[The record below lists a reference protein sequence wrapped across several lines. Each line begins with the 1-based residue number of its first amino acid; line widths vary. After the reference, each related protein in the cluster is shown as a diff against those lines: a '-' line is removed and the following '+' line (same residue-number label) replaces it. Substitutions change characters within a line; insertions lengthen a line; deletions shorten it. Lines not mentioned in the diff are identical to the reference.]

1 MKTQIKIGGDFCIT
15 PSYVSKNLFTDEF
28 VNFFMKSDLNIVNL
42 ECPVIREGE
51 AKITKIGPH
60 LSTTEEVCN
69 QLRKINVHAVTLANN
84 HILDY
89 GDKGLEATFESC
101 KGNNLLFVGAGKD
114 LSDASK
120 PLVIESN
127 GIRVGIVNFCENEW
141 SVATEKS
148 AGANPL
154 DLIDNLKQIKLTREM
169 ADFVLVIIHGGH
181 EFYNLPS
188 PRMLKTYRFFAENG
202 ADAVIGHHTH
212 CISGFEHHKNVP
224 IFYGL
229 GNMLFTKPV
238 KSEEWYKGII
248 LQLTL
253 EIGKPIDFELHPI
266 LQSKTDYKLT
276 LLENTQK
283 EKVLAEVKAFSD
295 IITNKNELERK
306 WEQFVVSKKRDI
318 NIFSPLNFVP
328 GRYVQAAL
336 YRLGINK
343 IVMSKQGLAQ
353 ILNQIRCEAHR
364 DVTLSLINN
373 TILKK

>member
-1 MKTQIKIGGDFCIT
+1 MKTKINIGGDFCIT

-28 VNFFMKSDLNIVNL
+28 INFFMNSDINIVNL
-42 ECPVIREGE
+42 ECPIISEDE

-60 LSTTEEVCN
+60 LSTTEEVNN
-69 QLRKINVHAVTLANN
+69 QLRKINIHAVTLANN

-101 KGNNLLFVGAGKD
+101 KRNNLLFVGAGND

-154 DLIDNLKQIKLTREM
+154 DLIDNLKQIKLTREI

-202 ADAVIGHHTH
+202 ADVVIGHHTH
-212 CISGFEHHKNVP
+212 CISGFEYHKNVP
-224 IFYGL
+224 IFYSL
-229 GNMLFTKPV
+229 GNMLFTNPV

-253 EIGKPIDFELHPI
+253 EIGNPIDFELHPI
-266 LQSKTDYKLT
+266 LQSKNDYKLT

-283 EKVLAEVKAFSD
+283 ENILCEIKALSD
-295 IITNKNELERK
+295 TISNKTELERK
-306 WEQFVVSKKRDI
+306 WEQFVVSNKRGI

-343 IVMSKQGLAQ
+343 IIMSKQGLAQ

-364 DVTLSLINN
+364 DITLSLLVN
-373 TILKK
+373 TIRKK

>member
-42 ECPVIREGE
+42 ECPVISEGE
-51 AKITKIGPH
+51 NKITKIGPH
-60 LSTTEEVCN
+60 LSTTEEVYN

-89 GDKGLEATFESC
+89 GEKGLEATFESC
-101 KGNNLLFVGAGKD
+101 KRNNMLYVGAGKE

-127 GIRVGIVNFCENEW
+127 DIRVGIVNFCENEW
-141 SVATEKS
+141 SVATEKN

-154 DLIDNLKQIKLTREM
+154 DLIDNLKQIKQAREM

-212 CISGFEHHKNVP
+212 CISGFEQHNNVP

-266 LQSKTDYKLT
+266 LQSKSDYKLT
-276 LLENTQK
+276 LLENTSK
-283 EKVLAEVKAFSD
+283 EKVLSEIKALSD
-295 IITNKNELERK
+295 TISNKAELERK

-336 YRLGINK
+336 YRLGFNK
-343 IVMSKQGLAQ
+343 ILMSKQGLAQ

-364 DVTLSLINN
+364 DITFSLINN

>member
-28 VNFFMKSDLNIVNL
+28 VNFFINSDLNIVNL
-42 ECPVIREGE
+42 ECPIIREGE
-51 AKITKIGPH
+51 VKLTIIGPH

-89 GDKGLEATFESC
+89 GEKGLETTFESC
-101 KGNNLLFVGAGKD
+101 IRNNLLYVGAGKE

-120 PLVIESN
+120 PLVIETN

-154 DLIDNLKQIKLTREM
+154 DLIDNLKQIKLTREI

-202 ADAVIGHHTH
+202 ADAIIGHHSH
-212 CISGFEHHKNVP
+212 CISGFEWHKNVP

-229 GNMLFTKPV
+229 GNMLFTEPE

-253 EIGKPIDFELHPI
+253 EIGKPISFELHPI
-266 LQSKTDYKLT
+266 LQSKSDYKLT

-283 EKVLAEVKAFSD
+283 EKVLSEIKDYSD
-295 IITNKNELERK
+295 TISNRSELQRK

-328 GRYVQAAL
+328 GKYVQAAL
-336 YRLGINK
+336 FRLGINK
-343 IVMSKQGLAQ
+343 IVMSKQGLAK
-353 ILNQIRCEAHR
+353 ILNHIRCEAHR
-364 DVTLSLINN
+364 DITLSLINN
-373 TILKK
+373 TIIKK

>member
-1 MKTQIKIGGDFCIT
+1 MKTHINIGGDFYIS
-15 PSYVSKNLFTDEF
+15 PSYVSENLFSDEL

-42 ECPVIREGE
+42 ECPVIIEGG
-51 AKITKIGPH
+51 TKISKTGPH
-60 LSTTEEVCN
+60 LGTTEEVFN
-69 QLRKINVHAVTLANN
+69 QLHRINIHAVTLANN

-89 GDKGLEATFESC
+89 GEMGLEATFEAC
-101 KGNNLLFVGAGKD
+101 KRNSMLFVGAGKE

-141 SVATEKS
+141 SVATENS

-154 DLIDNLKQIKLTREM
+154 DLIDNLKQIKITREI
-169 ADFVLVIIHGGH
+169 ADFALVIIHGGH

-224 IFYGL
+224 ILYGL
-229 GNMLFTKPV
+229 GNMLFTIPEE
-238 KSEEWYKGII
+238 SEEWYKGII

-266 LQSKTDYKLT
+266 LQSKSNYKLN
-276 LLENTQK
+276 LLENSPK
-283 EKVLAEVKAFSD
+283 ENVLTEIKAFSD
-295 IITNKNELERK
+295 IINNKAELERK

-318 NIFSPLNFVP
+318 NIFSPLNFIP
-328 GRYVQAAL
+328 GRYVKAVL
-336 YRLGINK
+336 HRLGFNK
-343 IVMSKQGLAQ
+343 ILMSKKGLAQ

-364 DVTLSLINN
+364 DITFSLINN

>member
-1 MKTQIKIGGDFCIT
+1 MKTKINIGGDFYLS
-15 PSYVSKNLFTDEF
+15 PSYVSKNLFSDEF
-28 VNFFMKSDLNIVNL
+28 INFFMKSDLNIVNL
-42 ECPVIREGE
+42 ECPVISEVD
-51 AKITKIGPH
+51 TKISKTGPH
-60 LSTTEEVCN
+60 LNTTEEVFN
-69 QLRKINVHAVTLANN
+69 QLHKINVHAVTLANN

-89 GDKGLEATFESC
+89 GEIGLEATFEAC
-101 KGNNLLFVGAGKD
+101 KRNNMLFVGAGKE

-141 SVATEKS
+141 SVATENS
-148 AGANPL
+148 MGANPL
-154 DLIDNLKQIKLTREM
+154 DLIDNLKQIKLTREI

-212 CISGFEHHKNVP
+212 CISGYEIHNKVP
-224 IFYGL
+224 VFYSL

-238 KSEEWYKGII
+238 KAEEWYKGII

-253 EIGKPIDFELHPI
+253 EIGNPILFELHPI
-266 LQSKTDYKLT
+266 LQSKSDYKLT

-283 EKVLAEVKAFSD
+283 EKVLSEIKALSD
-295 IITNKNELERK
+295 TISNKVELERK

-318 NIFSPLNFVP
+318 NIFSPLNFIP

-336 YRLGINK
+336 YRLGFNK
-343 IVMSKQGLAQ
+343 ILMSKQGLAQ

-364 DVTLSLINN
+364 DITFSLLIN
-373 TILKK
+373 TIRKK